1 MYGDKMSL
9 AAGYRWADTYCHDR
23 RSVPHPVPPGALV
36 MITFIVMASGFVLFV
51 AFGALVLRDVCRQT
65 AGWPE
70 HRWTDADDIQVARL
84 VDAGRR

>member
-1 MYGDKMSL
+1 
-9 AAGYRWADTYCHDR
+9 
-23 RSVPHPVPPGALV
+23 
-36 MITFIVMASGFVLFV
+36 MITAIVLASVFVLFV
-51 AFGALVLRDVCRQT
+51 AFGVLVLRDVCRQT